1 MVANLASGVIR
12 RFNVDRENPIDKDEI
27 NTSLDDTNQVSSEDP
42 ILENLI
48 TEQLLEDNLENTE
61 I

>member
-1 MVANLASGVIR
+1 M
-12 RFNVDRENPIDKDEI
+12 DRENPIDKDEI